1 MYRAQ
6 KVWNRLLLSLGKGW
20 GNKKVHGAMG
30 VEQRW
35 LRHLGCVVRLEDH
48 SIQSKADTKEIFSP
62 FLSLGCVPHYH
73 AMLLRPG
80 FSNT

>member
-20 GNKKVHGAMG
+20 GNKKVHRAMG

-48 SIQSKADTKEIFSP
+48 SIQS
-62 FLSLGCVPHYH
+62 
-73 AMLLRPG
+73 
-80 FSNT
+80 

>member
-1 MYRAQ
+1 
-6 KVWNRLLLSLGKGW
+6 
-20 GNKKVHGAMG
+20 MG

-35 LRHLGCVVRLEDH
+35 LRHLVYVIRLEDH
-48 SIQSKADTKEIFSP
+48 SVQFKADTKDIFSP
-62 FLSLGCVPHYH
+62 FLSLGYIPHYH

>member
-1 MYRAQ
+1 MYRDQ

-20 GNKKVHGAMG
+20 GNKKVHRTMS

-35 LRHLGCVVRLEDH
+35 LRHLGGVVRLEDH
-48 SIQSKADTKEIFSP
+48 SIQSKADTKEIVSP
-62 FLSLGCVPHYH
+62 FLSLGFVPHYH